1 MPIWKQIQL
10 PLSNIIC
17 LLRVFFFFIL
27 RYPYILPFRFYQ
39 SWALLFLLISNTYC
53 QGAAIPL
60 FWGQRS
66 GSPLWFSRWSILP
79 EDTLLADRINS
90 LLIRLGPSIVFPFP
104 ALSSFII
111 LRNHKKSISSSLYQM
126 IESFSWLH
134 VQTQCSACSPEWCL
148 ATMCIY
154 QVLWCIWT
162 MNHQKGDPTSKN
174 SVRLWRSGSFVSEA
188 LVEGELSA
196 ES

>member
-1 MPIWKQIQL
+1 MFA
-10 PLSNIIC
+10 SG
-17 LLRVFFFFIL
+17 FFFFHIL
-27 RYPYILPFRFYQ
+27 SPIISFDIKHLLSGCSNSIVLGSKVRVTPVIFQVIYITWRYLVGWQ
-39 SWALLFLLISNTYC
+39 
-53 QGAAIPL
+53 
-60 FWGQRS
+60 
-66 GSPLWFSRWSILP
+66 
-79 EDTLLADRINS
+79 DS

-174 SVRLWRSGSFVSEA
+174 SVRLWRSGSSVSEA